1 MLAQPNLQ
9 RQVDITD
16 AFVRMYVFLAQH
28 MDRCMSEA
36 ARINYPESEL
46 RSQLASATS
55 TMMEVLSVNDVVKG
69 KVERECRRVRSLTT
83 AYQAGGGGQ
92 PEALRHL
99 KAERVRVKYKLVAL
113 TDLLAVLRAA

>member
-1 MLAQPNLQ
+1 MIAQPSLQ
-9 RQVDITD
+9 RHLDITD

-28 MDRCMSEA
+28 MDRSMSEA

-46 RSQLASATS
+46 QAQLATTTSA
-55 TMMEVLSVNDVVKG
+55 MMELLSVNEVVRG

-83 AYQAGGGGQ
+83 AYQTGGDGQ